1 MTIAYSDKY
10 KTWVSRYS
18 FEPTC
23 YSTIGN
29 GMVSFN
35 DNGGVWSHDTNNSRC
50 NFYGDQKE
58 ATIQVCSNQDP
69 SAVKIFKSISL
80 ETNGN
85 GWSGKVYTN
94 DEYDGNE
101 KQEGDILTSF
111 FKNKEGFKYAEMP
124 RSRIN
129 SSTTI
134 PLGVPS
140 DLPISDG
147 DSETY
152 NDYLYGLVMDSLNDA
167 NIATIYN
174 PVVGN
179 IIQYPIGVGLIGAVD
194 PEDVALYVN
203 IPFDTVF
210 EGSVINASIS
220 SLVDDI
226 LINYDKLTLSG
237 YGYGYVRVSF
247 NPNDFQYIA
256 NGVTIT
262 DMTDAQSYI
271 LSAFYNYG
279 YPSFNPAEGYGT
291 GTNLG
296 GGFIGDLSSSQELHY
311 GNSMYSTISSEIN
324 GDQMRGPYSRI
335 ELSTSTDKP
344 FELHAINVDYEFSK
358 LDKRLTQNS

>member
-101 KQEGDILTSF
+101 KQEGDILASF

-152 NDYLYGLVMDSLNDA
+152 NDYLYSLVMESLNDG
-167 NIATIYN
+167 NIATIYS
-174 PVVGN
+174 PAGA
-179 IIQYPIGVGLIGAVD
+179 IIQYPIDVGPTGAVD

-256 NGVTIT
+256 SGITIT

-271 LSAFYNYG
+271 LSAFYNYD
-279 YPSFNPAEGYGT
+279 YPEAFEVIDVGDGLQDL
-291 GTNLG
+291 LG
-296 GGFIGDLSSSQELHY
+296 ATEKSHQGRP
-311 GNSMYSTISSEIN
+311 MYSTISSEIN

>member
-140 DLPISDG
+140 DLLISDG

-152 NDYLYGLVMDSLNDA
+152 NDYLYGLVMESLNDD
-167 NIATIYN
+167 NIATIYS
-174 PVVGN
+174 PGSG
-179 IIQYPIGVGLIGAVD
+179 IIQYPIDVGLIGAVD
-194 PEDVALYVN
+194 PEDVVLYVN

-210 EGSVINASIS
+210 EGLVINASIS

-256 NGVTIT
+256 SGITIT

-279 YPSFNPAEGYGT
+279 YPGAFEVIDVGSGFIDS
-291 GTNLG
+291 LG
-296 GGFIGDLSSSQELHY
+296 GAVESHQGRPMH
-311 GNSMYSTISSEIN
+311 STISSEIN